1 MAETL
6 QETVE
11 YLHFFTLGN
20 RAGITEVLWK
30 VNNLLV
36 FAFAFR
42 TCSILARSLQRIA
55 SFCGDVLLPS
65 FQKNLVLE
73 VQVSLDKYKR
83 RGRSPEQVPQPTG
96 TSFLI
101 EPRADKVGILRNA
114 AKGQAFEPREG
125 RYLIF
130 IARGA
135 ANPTSSKLGLVL

>member
-1 MAETL
+1 MESEQPACFRGRISHVFKNVSVKL
-6 QETVE
+6 SLVHK
-11 YLHFFTLGN
+11 L
-20 RAGITEVLWK
+20 LWPDPYRGSHPS
-30 VNNLLV
+30 
-36 FAFAFR
+36 A
-42 TCSILARSLQRIA
+42 TT
-55 SFCGDVLLPS
+55 SFYLPS
-65 FQKNLVLE
+65 RKTSFLK

-83 RGRSPEQVPQPTG
+83 WGRSPEQVPQPTG

-135 ANPTSSKLGLVL
+135 VNPTSLKLGLVL